1 MKKSMLALLCVALI
15 AAVPAC
21 KKNGDEGK
29 MKKQKT
35 EKKTY
40 SKKNV
45 KGGMVEETTTTK
57 SETTQRMAQPVK

>member
-1 MKKSMLALLCVALI
+1 MKKGMLILLSIALI

-21 KKNGDEGK
+21 RKDGDEGK

-40 SKKNV
+40 SKKN
-45 KGGMVEETTTTK
+45 KNGEMIEESTTTK
-57 SETTQRMAQPVK
+57 NETTQRAQPSK

>member
-1 MKKSMLALLCVALI
+1 MKKGTLALLCVALI

-21 KKNGDEGK
+21 KKNNEGK

-40 SKKNV
+40 SKKNK
-45 KGGMVEETTTTK
+45 KGDMVE
-57 SETTQRMAQPVK
+57 ETTQRMAQPVK

>member
-1 MKKSMLALLCVALI
+1 MQKGMLALLCVALI
-15 AAVPAC
+15 VAVPAC
-21 KKNGDEGK
+21 RKNSDEGK

-40 SKKNV
+40 SKKNK